1 MPTPRI
7 VGLSRYLVKL
17 AEAEAALLPPPLC
30 KIGAI
35 IAEMDEDDTATFERW
50 TNEGRSSTWVAN
62 VLGKAG
68 LAIKRDT
75 ITTHWRGLC
84 RCPEDT
90 PYRGIVEWDG

>member
-1 MPTPRI
+1 VR
-7 VGLSRYLVKL
+7 L
-17 AEAEAALLPPPLC
+17 AEAEALLNPPPLC
-30 KIGAI
+30 KIGSI
-35 IAEMDEDDTATFERW
+35 ISEMDDEDLVTFGRW
-50 TNEGRSSTWVAN
+50 IDESKSSTWVSN

-68 LAIKRDT
+68 LACKRDT